1 MFPVHTNRIV
11 FTALKQPQ
19 GDTLKRPVQPRSR
32 GTIAPV
38 RGFNLW
44 SVSVGASVRA
54 DVSKDK
60 LALTLALTSLESLLS
75 REASQ
80 DSFMESVAFVRQ
92 MAEPIA

>member
-1 MFPVHTNRIV
+1 M
-11 FTALKQPQ
+11 
-19 GDTLKRPVQPRSR
+19 
-32 GTIAPV
+32 
-38 RGFNLW
+38 
-44 SVSVGASVRA
+44 GASVRA